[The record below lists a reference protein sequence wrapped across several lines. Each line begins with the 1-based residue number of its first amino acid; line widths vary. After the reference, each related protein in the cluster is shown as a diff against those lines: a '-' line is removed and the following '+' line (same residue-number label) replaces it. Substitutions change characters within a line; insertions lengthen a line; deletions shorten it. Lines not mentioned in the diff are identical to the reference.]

1 MIILWQNILVHQQ
14 GALNSLLT
22 TIPNRNY
29 RANRSG
35 LILQKKIRKFA
46 ENKQISRQTHRH
58 TDREFNYRGH
68 SYPLWIVGGS
78 GPIVTNLQPNFIS
91 TSFRVSKPVAGFV
104 VVLTLFQKGY
114 RCNSYLYGDS
124 IASINIYEHMY

>member
-1 MIILWQNILVHQQ
+1 MIILWHNILVHQQ

-46 ENKQISRQTHRH
+46 ENKQTYKQTNTQTENSITEATLIPCGSSGGAGQLVNVELSNTIWSRVVCSTS
-58 TDREFNYRGH
+58 GH
-68 SYPLWIVGGS
+68 SVPLSAVFDMDFLYINNEKGCVHN
-78 GPIVTNLQPNFIS
+78 IC
-91 TSFRVSKPVAGFV
+91 
-104 VVLTLFQKGY
+104 LTLNAKF
-114 RCNSYLYGDS
+114 
-124 IASINIYEHMY
+124 

>member
-1 MIILWQNILVHQQ
+1 MIRINSYSFSLSQYIYIYIYINIY
-14 GALNSLLT
+14 
-22 TIPNRNY
+22 IY
-29 RANRSG
+29 
-35 LILQKKIRKFA
+35 IYIY
-46 ENKQISRQTHRH
+46 IYRQTHRQ

-114 RCNSYLYGDS
+114 RCNSYLYRDS
-124 IASINIYEHMY
+124 IASINIYERMY